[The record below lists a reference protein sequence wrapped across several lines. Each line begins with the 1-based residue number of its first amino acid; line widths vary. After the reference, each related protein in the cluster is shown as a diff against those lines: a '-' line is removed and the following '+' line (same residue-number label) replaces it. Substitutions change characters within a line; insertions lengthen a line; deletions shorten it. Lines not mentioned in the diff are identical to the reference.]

1 MASELEVG
9 KVKVAPTDS
18 TASVELYRND
28 SSIAN
33 GNAIGDINF
42 GGADADN
49 ATAARIRAKADGGDW
64 TASSSPTAL
73 EFAICPVG
81 SEQLAT
87 RLVIANNGTVSFS
100 GGGVQTYTDST
111 LNWGNTSSHGRITW
125 TNSVPATGDG
135 AAIVR
140 GLGNK
145 ELHLGANNDTSVKIA
160 TTGLVTFED
169 GIAFSQ
175 TNSTAASNITST
187 LDHYERGVW
196 TPVIADAAT
205 GGNTGSGS
213 TVTGYYERVGNA
225 VTVNGLATNVDTSGM
240 TGTNVLFVR
249 GLPFPAGYSSGTF
262 SNLGRAVGSCV
273 LDSVDVDTSTRSVST
288 MVTGQNS
295 YFTFHQ
301 IRDAV
306 GDSNI
311 LVSNLSSGA
320 ADLFFSFTYFVD

>member
-125 TNSVPATGDG
+125 TNTVPATGDG

-169 GIAFSQ
+169 GITVSGGVTSLGSF
-175 TNSTAASNITST
+175 TN
-187 LDHYERGVW
+187 LD
-196 TPVIADAAT
+196 I
-205 GGNTGSGS
+205 
-213 TVTGYYERVGNA
+213 
-225 VTVNGLATNVDTSGM
+225 
-240 TGTNVLFVR
+240 
-249 GLPFPAGYSSGTF
+249 
-262 SNLGRAVGSCV
+262 
-273 LDSVDVDTSTRSVST
+273 
-288 MVTGQNS
+288 
-295 YFTFHQ
+295 
-301 IRDAV
+301 
-306 GDSNI
+306 
-311 LVSNLSSGA
+311 SSGA
-320 ADLFFSFTYFVD
+320 ITITSSTHRVDTESGAASDDLDTINGGTDGSVLYLRTNLDTRDVTVKDATGNIYLAGDFALNNSQRILTLIKRGNSWYEVSRSANA